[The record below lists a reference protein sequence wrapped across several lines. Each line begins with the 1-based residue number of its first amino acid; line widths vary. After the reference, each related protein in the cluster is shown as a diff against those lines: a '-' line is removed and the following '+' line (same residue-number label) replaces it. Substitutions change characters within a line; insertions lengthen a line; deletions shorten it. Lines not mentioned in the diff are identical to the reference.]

1 MTALNIR
8 GCRLVWSRLVDLGSI
23 DPGSNPGSPTIPSKK
38 GYCFLSFSLFRVSL
52 AFLMLI
58 QVNRDSKTQWS
69 LGVLADKS
77 VDKSSMAG
85 NRCDNSY
92 SPHSG
97 FSEERVLKLIDES
110 EIELAQYEI
119 ARKVHTKRS
128 TVRVILRKLVDR
140 DLILQPYPGVYCNII
155 IYGMQV
161 EQPIVDLE
169 LLTFE
174 CNKDYYSVRID
185 GI

>member
-110 EIELAQYEI
+110 EIELAIRNSQKSPYQTLNSKSYPPQTRRPRLNPAALSRSVLQYN
-119 ARKVHTKRS
+119 H
-128 TVRVILRKLVDR
+128 LRDA
-140 DLILQPYPGVYCNII
+140 G
-155 IYGMQV
+155 
-161 EQPIVDLE
+161 
-169 LLTFE
+169 
-174 CNKDYYSVRID
+174 
-185 GI
+185 